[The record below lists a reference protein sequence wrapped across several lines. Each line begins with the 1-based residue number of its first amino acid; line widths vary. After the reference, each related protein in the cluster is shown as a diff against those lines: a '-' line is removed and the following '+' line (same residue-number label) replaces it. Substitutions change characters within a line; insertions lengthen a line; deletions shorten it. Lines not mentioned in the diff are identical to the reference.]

1 MYKVIGLTGGIA
13 SGKSTASEY
22 IKSLGF
28 EVLDADIYARKVT
41 EKDSPGYHK
50 IIDAFGPEILDGD
63 EEIDR
68 RKLGEI
74 IFNNPDERKK
84 LNSISHPEI
93 RRMMNADQDKYVKNN
108 HVFLDIPL
116 LFENGLDKKCDITI
130 TVHVTKEVQSQ
141 RLMARNDLTTEEA
154 ASRINSQ
161 LSLDEKRNLS
171 DYVFDNNNDEDEL
184 YNQIDQ
190 FIKILKKNNCKNTAF
205 QEF

>member
-41 EKDSPGYHK
+41 EKDSPGYYK
-50 IIDAFGPEILDGD
+50 IIDAFGAGILDGD

-74 IFNNPDERKK
+74 IFNDPDERKK

-130 TVHVTKEVQSQ
+130 TVYVTKEVQSQ
-141 RLMARNDLTTEEA
+141 RLMARNDLTAEEA
-154 ASRINSQ
+154 ASRVNSQ
-161 LSLDEKRNLS
+161 MSLDEKRNLS
-171 DYVFDNNNDEDEL
+171 DYVFDNNNDKNEL

-190 FIKILKKNNCKNTAF
+190 FIKTLKK
-205 QEF
+205 